1 MCRIGKAQLEHH
13 ILTYMVENKDA
24 QDTVQGIGEWWL
36 LQQEIEDQLND
47 IRKLLNELV
56 EKDFVIR
63 FKGADSRLHY
73 RINRNR
79 ETEIKSLLAQR
90 DRQNPASPE

>member
-13 ILTYMVENKDA
+13 VLTYMVENKDA
-24 QDTVQGIGEWWL
+24 QDTVQGIGEWWVM
-36 LQQEIEDQLND
+36 QQEIEYQLAD
-47 IRKLLNELV
+47 IGELLNELV

-63 FKGADSRLHY
+63 LKGADSRLHY

-79 ETEIKSLLAQR
+79 ETEIKALLAQT
-90 DRQNPASPE
+90 DQQNPASPE